1 MPIIIT
7 IFISLSALVGGFF
20 IGWIIAIKTGLKK
33 FDSADENMRN
43 AFKAITAE
51 QLDKNSDKLAKMAGE
66 RDEILK
72 LQLGHHKEAIT
83 NLLDPLSK
91 KIELIDKER
100 IETFAKLKSELQ
112 HVSKSNEKLRG
123 ETGNLVNA
131 LRRPEVRGRWGEVTL
146 RRVVEIAGMTVHID
160 FDEQQSV
167 TLESGRKRPD
177 MVIHLPQ
184 NREVV
189 VDSKVS
195 LDAYLSAYEE
205 VDGTKREELLKRHAK
220 AMKNHVT
227 ELSQKNYWEEFSEG
241 IEFVVMFV
249 PNDAFLEAAFQ
260 YDANL
265 MDYAMQKNIIIAT
278 PATLMAILQTIE
290 FGWRQTVIQDNARE
304 VSELGKELYARVN
317 TFIGHIESIRSNI
330 NNLIKNFNKTVGSIE
345 RKLLPQMRRFDE
357 LGAGD
362 GKKLNEPE
370 KIDDLPRTVSGE
382 LPQHTQGASR
392 NQ

>member
-1 MPIIIT
+1 MSIIIT
-7 IFISLSALVGGFF
+7 ILISLCALVAGFF
-20 IGWIIAIKTGLKK
+20 IGWLIAFKTGLKK

-51 QLDKNSDKLAKMAGE
+51 QLDKNSEKLAKLAGE

-100 IETFAKLKSELQ
+100 IETFAKLKNELQ
-112 HVSKSNEKLRG
+112 HVSESNEKLRG

-131 LRRPEVRGRWGEVTL
+131 LRRPEVRGRWGEITL
-146 RRVVEIAGMTVHID
+146 RRVVEIAGMTSHID

-167 TLESGRKRPD
+167 TLETGRKRPD

-265 MDYAMQKNIIIAT
+265 MDYAMQKNVIIAT

-304 VSELGKELYARVN
+304 VSKLGKELYTRVN
-317 TFIGHIESIRSNI
+317 TFIGHIESIRGNI
-330 NNLIKNFNKTVGSIE
+330 NKLIENFNKAVGSIE

-362 GKKLNEPE
+362 GKEINEIKKIDEQPTSLRPDSGKPE
-370 KIDDLPRTVSGE
+370 K
-382 LPQHTQGASR
+382 
-392 NQ
+392 

>member
-1 MPIIIT
+1 MFILIT
-7 IFISLSALVGGFF
+7 ILVSLCTLVTGFF
-20 IGWIIAIKTGLKK
+20 VGWFIAIKTGLKK
-33 FDSADENMRN
+33 FDSDDENMRN
-43 AFKAITAE
+43 AFKAIVAE
-51 QLDKNSDKLAKMAGE
+51 QLDKNSEKLSKLAGE

-83 NLLDPLSK
+83 SLLDPLSK

-112 HVSKSNEKLRG
+112 HVSESNEKLRG

-205 VDGTKREELLKRHAK
+205 VDGEKREELLKRHAK
-220 AMKNHVT
+220 SMKNHVT
-227 ELSQKNYWEEFSEG
+227 DLAKKNYWEEFSDG

-265 MDYAMQKNIIIAT
+265 MDYAMQKNVIIAT

-290 FGWRQTVIQDNARE
+290 FGWRQTVIQENARE
-304 VSELGKELYARVN
+304 VSELGKELYSRVN
-317 TFIGHIESIRSNI
+317 IFIGYIESMGKHI
-330 NNLIKNFNKTVGSIE
+330 NNLIKSFNNAVGSIE
-345 RKLLPQMRRFDE
+345 SRLLPQMRRFDE

-362 GKKLNEPE
+362 GKGTKKVE
-370 KIDDLPRTVSGE
+370 KIDEKPAELKSDLPERG
-382 LPQHTQGASR
+382 
-392 NQ
+392 N

>member
-1 MPIIIT
+1 MPVIIT
-7 IFISLSALVGGFF
+7 ILVSLCTLITGFF

-33 FDSADENMRN
+33 FDSTDENIKN
-43 AFKAITAE
+43 AFKAIAAE
-51 QLDKNSDKLAKMAGE
+51 QLDKNSEKLSKLAGE

-83 NLLDPLSK
+83 NLLNPLSK

-112 HVSKSNEKLRG
+112 HVSESNEKLRG

-205 VDGTKREELLKRHAK
+205 VDGIKREELLKRHAK
-220 AMKNHVT
+220 SMRNHVT
-227 ELSQKNYWEEFSEG
+227 ELSQKTYWENFSEG
-241 IEFVVMFV
+241 TEFTIMFV

-265 MDYAMQKNIIIAT
+265 MDYAMQKNVIIAT

-304 VSELGKELYARVN
+304 VSELGKELYSRVN
-317 TFIGHIESIRSNI
+317 SLLRHLDSIKGSINKLIE
-330 NNLIKNFNKTVGSIE
+330 NFNKAVGSLE
-345 RKLLPQMRRFDE
+345 RKVIPQMKRFDE

-370 KIDDLPRTVSGE
+370 KIDDLPAELRTD
-382 LPQHTQGASR
+382 LPERG
-392 NQ
+392 N

>member
-1 MPIIIT
+1 MPTIIT
-7 IFISLSALVGGFF
+7 ILISLCTLVAGFF

-83 NLLDPLSK
+83 NLLNPISK

-100 IETFAKLKSELQ
+100 IETFAKLKNELH
-112 HVSKSNEKLRG
+112 HVAESNEKLRG

-205 VDGTKREELLKRHAK
+205 VDGVKREELLQRHAK
-220 AMKNHVT
+220 SMKNHIT
-227 ELSQKNYWEEFSEG
+227 ELSRKNYWEEFSEG

-265 MDYAMQKNIIIAT
+265 MDYAMQKNVIIAT

-304 VSELGKELYARVN
+304 VSELGKELYNRVN
-317 TFIGHIESIRSNI
+317 TFIGHIESIRGNI
-330 NNLIKNFNKTVGSIE
+330 NKLIENFNKAVGSIE

-357 LGAGD
+357 LGAGN
-362 GKKLNEPE
+362 GKKINEVKKIDEQPTGLRSDLPE
-370 KIDDLPRTVSGE
+370 KN
-382 LPQHTQGASR
+382 

>member
-1 MPIIIT
+1 MSIIIT
-7 IFISLSALVGGFF
+7 ILISLCTLVAGFF

-51 QLDKNSDKLAKMAGE
+51 QLDKNSDKLAKLAGE

-83 NLLDPLSK
+83 NLLNPLSK

-100 IETFAKLKSELQ
+100 IETFAKLKSELH
-112 HVSKSNEKLRG
+112 HVSESNEKLRG

-131 LRRPEVRGRWGEVTL
+131 LRRPEVRVRWGEVTL

-205 VDGTKREELLKRHAK
+205 VDGVKREELLQRHAK
-220 AMKNHVT
+220 SMKNHIT
-227 ELSQKNYWEEFSEG
+227 ELSRKNYWEEFSEG

-265 MDYAMQKNIIIAT
+265 MDYAMQKNVIIAT

-304 VSELGKELYARVN
+304 VSELGKELYNRVN
-317 TFIGHIESIRSNI
+317 TFIGHIESIRGNI
-330 NNLIKNFNKTVGSIE
+330 NKLIENFNKAVGSIE
-345 RKLLPQMRRFDE
+345 RKLLPQMKRFDE
-357 LGAGD
+357 LGAGN
-362 GKKLNEPE
+362 GKEINEVK
-370 KIDDLPRTVSGE
+370 KIDEKPRSVISD
-382 LPQHTQGASR
+382 
-392 NQ
+392 

>member
-1 MPIIIT
+1 MSIIIT
-7 IFISLSALVGGFF
+7 ILISLCTLVAGFF

-83 NLLDPLSK
+83 NLLNPISK

-100 IETFAKLKSELQ
+100 IETFAKLKNELH
-112 HVSKSNEKLRG
+112 HVAESNEKLRG

-205 VDGTKREELLKRHAK
+205 VDGAKREKLLQRHAK
-220 AMKNHVT
+220 SMKNHVT
-227 ELSQKNYWEEFSEG
+227 ELSRKNYWEEFSEG

-260 YDANL
+260 YDVNL
-265 MDYAMQKNIIIAT
+265 MDYAMQKNVIIAT

-304 VSELGKELYARVN
+304 VSELGKELYTRVN
-317 TFIGHIESIRSNI
+317 TFIGHIESIRGNI
-330 NNLIKNFNKTVGSIE
+330 NKLIENFNKTVGSIE

-370 KIDDLPRTVSGE
+370 KIDEQPSELRSDLPE
-382 LPQHTQGASR
+382 R
-392 NQ
+392 NNQQSN

>member
-1 MPIIIT
+1 MNIYLVIL
-7 IFISLSALVGGFF
+7 ISAGTLLVGFF
-20 IGWIIAIKTGLKK
+20 IGWIIAVKIGLKK
-33 FDSADENMRN
+33 FESTDENMKN
-43 AFKAITAE
+43 AFKAIAAE
-51 QLDKNSDKLAKMAGE
+51 ELDRNSEKLTKMAGE

-72 LQLGHHKEAIT
+72 LQLGHHKEAIA
-83 NLLDPLSK
+83 NLLNPLSE
-91 KIELIDKER
+91 KIKLIDKER

-112 HVSKSNEKLRG
+112 HVTNSNEKLKS

-131 LRRPEVRGRWGEVTL
+131 LRRPEIRGRWGEITL
-146 RRVVEIAGMTVHID
+146 RRVVELAGMTIHID

-177 MVIHLPQ
+177 MVVHLPEE
-184 NREVV
+184 REVV

-205 VDGTKREELLKRHAK
+205 VDGIKREELLKRHSK
-220 AMKNHVT
+220 SMRNHVT
-227 ELSQKNYWEEFSEG
+227 ELSQKTYWEEFSEG

-290 FGWRQTVIQDNARE
+290 FGWRQVNMRENARE
-304 VSELGKELYARVN
+304 ISKLGKELYSRINVF
-317 TFIGHIESIRSNI
+317 TSHLDSIRSNI
-330 NNLIKNFNKTVGSIE
+330 NKLIENFNKAVGSVE
-345 RKLLPQMRRFDE
+345 RKIIPQMKRFDE

-362 GKKLNEPE
+362 GKKLNEVE
-370 KIDDLPRTVSGE
+370 KIDEQPRTVINNDE
-382 LPQHTQGASR
+382 
-392 NQ
+392 

>member
-1 MPIIIT
+1 MNIYLVIL
-7 IFISLSALVGGFF
+7 ISAGTLLVGFF
-20 IGWIIAIKTGLKK
+20 IGWIIAVKIGLKK
-33 FDSADENMRN
+33 FESTDENMKN
-43 AFKAITAE
+43 AFKAIAAE
-51 QLDKNSDKLAKMAGE
+51 ELDKNSEKLSKMAGE

-72 LQLGHHKEAIT
+72 LQLGHHKEAIA
-83 NLLDPLSK
+83 NLLNPLSE
-91 KIELIDKER
+91 KIKLIDKER

-112 HVSKSNEKLRG
+112 HVTNSNEKLKS

-131 LRRPEVRGRWGEVTL
+131 LRRPEVRGRWGEITL
-146 RRVVEIAGMTVHID
+146 RRVVELAGMTIHID

-177 MVIHLPQ
+177 MVVHLPED
-184 NREVV
+184 REVV

-205 VDGTKREELLKRHAK
+205 VDGIKREELLKRHSK
-220 AMKNHVT
+220 AMRNHVT
-227 ELSQKNYWEEFSEG
+227 ELSQKTYWEEFSEG

-265 MDYAMQKNIIIAT
+265 MDYAMQKNVIIAT

-290 FGWRQTVIQDNARE
+290 FGWRQVNMRENARE
-304 VSELGKELYARVN
+304 ISKLGKELYSRINVF
-317 TFIGHIESIRSNI
+317 TSHLDSIRSNI
-330 NNLIKNFNKTVGSIE
+330 NKLIENFNKAVGSVE
-345 RKLLPQMRRFDE
+345 RKIIPQMKRFDE

-362 GKKLNEPE
+362 GKKLNEVE
-370 KIDDLPRTVSGE
+370 KIDEQPRTVINNGE
-382 LPQHTQGASR
+382 
-392 NQ
+392 

>member
-7 IFISLSALVGGFF
+7 ILISLCALVTGFF

-43 AFKAITAE
+43 AFKAIAAE
-51 QLDKNSDKLAKMAGE
+51 QLDNNSEKLAKLAGE

-112 HVSKSNEKLRG
+112 HVSESNEKLRG

-205 VDGTKREELLKRHAK
+205 VDGAKREELLKRHAK
-220 AMKNHVT
+220 SMKNHVT
-227 ELSQKNYWEEFSEG
+227 ELSQKNYWEEFSDG

-265 MDYAMQKNIIIAT
+265 MDYAMQKNVIIAT

-304 VSELGKELYARVN
+304 VSELGKELYSRVN
-317 TFIGHIESIRSNI
+317 IFIDHIESMGKHI
-330 NNLIKNFNKTVGSIE
+330 NNLIKSFNKVVGSIE

-357 LGAGD
+357 LGAGN
-362 GKKLNEPE
+362 GIEVKEIE
-370 KIDDLPRTVSGE
+370 KIDEQPTELRSDLPE
-382 LPQHTQGASR
+382 KN

>member
-1 MPIIIT
+1 MNIYLALL
-7 IFISLSALVGGFF
+7 ISSLALVIGFF
-20 IGWIIAIKTGLKK
+20 IGWIIAVKIGLKK
-33 FDSADENMRN
+33 FESTDENMKN
-43 AFKAITAE
+43 AFKAIAAE
-51 QLDKNSDKLAKMAGE
+51 ELDRNSEKLTKMAGE

-72 LQLGHHKEAIT
+72 LQLGHHKEAIA
-83 NLLDPLSK
+83 NLLNPLSE
-91 KIELIDKER
+91 KIKLIDKER

-112 HVSKSNEKLRG
+112 HVTNSNEKLKS

-131 LRRPEVRGRWGEVTL
+131 LRRPEVRGRWGEITL
-146 RRVVEIAGMTVHID
+146 RRVVELAGMTIHID

-177 MVIHLPQ
+177 MVVHLPED
-184 NREVV
+184 REVV

-205 VDGTKREELLKRHAK
+205 VDGIKREELLKRHSK
-220 AMKNHVT
+220 AMRNHVT
-227 ELSQKNYWEEFSEG
+227 ELSQKTYWEEFSEG

-265 MDYAMQKNIIIAT
+265 MDYAMQKNVIIAT

-290 FGWRQTVIQDNARE
+290 FGWRQVNMRENARE
-304 VSELGKELYARVN
+304 ISKLGKELYSRINVF
-317 TFIGHIESIRSNI
+317 TSHLDSIRSNI
-330 NNLIKNFNKTVGSIE
+330 NKLIENFNKAVGSVE
-345 RKLLPQMRRFDE
+345 RKIIPQMKRFDE

-362 GKKLNEPE
+362 GKKLNEVE
-370 KIDDLPRTVSGE
+370 KIDEQPRTVINNDE
-382 LPQHTQGASR
+382 
-392 NQ
+392 

>member
-1 MPIIIT
+1 MNIYLALL
-7 IFISLSALVGGFF
+7 ISSLALVIGFF
-20 IGWIIAIKTGLKK
+20 IGWIIAVKTGLKK
-33 FDSADENMRN
+33 FESADENMKN
-43 AFKAITAE
+43 AFKAIAAE
-51 QLDKNSDKLAKMAGE
+51 ELDRNSEKLTKMAGE

-72 LQLGHHKEAIT
+72 LQLGHHKEAIA
-83 NLLDPLSK
+83 NLLNPLSE
-91 KIELIDKER
+91 KIKLIDKER

-112 HVSKSNEKLRG
+112 HVTNSNEKLKS

-131 LRRPEVRGRWGEVTL
+131 LRRPEVRGRWGEITL
-146 RRVVEIAGMTVHID
+146 RRVVELAGMTIHID

-177 MVIHLPQ
+177 MVVHLPEE
-184 NREVV
+184 REVV

-205 VDGTKREELLKRHAK
+205 VDGIKREELLKRHSK
-220 AMKNHVT
+220 AMRNHVT
-227 ELSQKNYWEEFSEG
+227 ELSQKTYWEEFSEG

-265 MDYAMQKNIIIAT
+265 MDYAMQKNVIIAT

-290 FGWRQTVIQDNARE
+290 FGWRQVNMRENARE
-304 VSELGKELYARVN
+304 ISKLGKELYSRINVF
-317 TFIGHIESIRSNI
+317 TSHLDSIRGNI
-330 NNLIKNFNKTVGSIE
+330 NKLIENFNKAVGSVE
-345 RKLLPQMRRFDE
+345 RKIIPQMKRFDE

-362 GKKLNEPE
+362 GKKLNEVK
-370 KIDDLPRTVSGE
+370 KIDEQPRTVINNDE
-382 LPQHTQGASR
+382 
-392 NQ
+392 

>member
-1 MPIIIT
+1 MNIYLVIL
-7 IFISLSALVGGFF
+7 ISAGTLLVGFF
-20 IGWIIAIKTGLKK
+20 IGWIIAVKIGLKK
-33 FDSADENMRN
+33 FESTDENMKN
-43 AFKAITAE
+43 AFKAIAAE
-51 QLDKNSDKLAKMAGE
+51 ELDRNSEKLTKMAGE

-72 LQLGHHKEAIT
+72 LQLGHHKEAIA
-83 NLLDPLSK
+83 NLLNPLSE
-91 KIELIDKER
+91 KIKLVDKER

-112 HVSKSNEKLRG
+112 HVTNSNEKLKS

-131 LRRPEVRGRWGEVTL
+131 LRRPEVRGRWGEITL
-146 RRVVEIAGMTVHID
+146 RRVVELAGMTIHID

-177 MVIHLPQ
+177 MVVHLPED
-184 NREVV
+184 REVV

-205 VDGTKREELLKRHAK
+205 VDGIKREELLKRHSK
-220 AMKNHVT
+220 AMRNHVT
-227 ELSQKNYWEEFSEG
+227 ELSQKTYWEEFSEG

-265 MDYAMQKNIIIAT
+265 MDYAMQKNVIIAT

-290 FGWRQTVIQDNARE
+290 FGWRQVNMRENARE
-304 VSELGKELYARVN
+304 ISKLGKELYSRINVF
-317 TFIGHIESIRSNI
+317 TSHLDSIRSNI
-330 NNLIKNFNKTVGSIE
+330 NKLIENFNKAVGSVE
-345 RKLLPQMRRFDE
+345 RKIIPQMKRFDE

-362 GKKLNEPE
+362 GKKLNEVE
-370 KIDDLPRTVSGE
+370 KIDEQPRTVINNGE
-382 LPQHTQGASR
+382 
-392 NQ
+392 

>member
-1 MPIIIT
+1 M
-7 IFISLSALVGGFF
+7 GFF
-20 IGWIIAIKTGLKK
+20 IGWIIAVKIGLKK
-33 FDSADENMRN
+33 FESTDENMKN
-43 AFKAITAE
+43 AFKAIAAE
-51 QLDKNSDKLAKMAGE
+51 ELDRNSEKLTKMAGE

-72 LQLGHHKEAIT
+72 LQLGHHKEAIA
-83 NLLDPLSK
+83 NLLNPLSE
-91 KIELIDKER
+91 KIKLIDKER

-112 HVSKSNEKLRG
+112 HVTNSNEKLKS

-131 LRRPEVRGRWGEVTL
+131 LRRPEIRGRWGEITL
-146 RRVVEIAGMTVHID
+146 RRVVELAGMTIHID

-177 MVIHLPQ
+177 MVVHLPEE
-184 NREVV
+184 REVV

-205 VDGTKREELLKRHAK
+205 VDGIKREELLKRHSK
-220 AMKNHVT
+220 SMRNHVT
-227 ELSQKNYWEEFSEG
+227 ELSQKTYWEEFSEG

-265 MDYAMQKNIIIAT
+265 MDYAMQKNVIIAT

-290 FGWRQTVIQDNARE
+290 FGWRQVNMRENARE
-304 VSELGKELYARVN
+304 ISKLGKELYSRINVF
-317 TFIGHIESIRSNI
+317 TSHLDSIRSNI
-330 NNLIKNFNKTVGSIE
+330 NKLIENFNKAVGSVE
-345 RKLLPQMRRFDE
+345 RKIIPQMKRFDE

-362 GKKLNEPE
+362 GKKLNEVE
-370 KIDDLPRTVSGE
+370 KIDEQPRTVINNDE
-382 LPQHTQGASR
+382 
-392 NQ
+392 

>member
-1 MPIIIT
+1 MNIYLVIL
-7 IFISLSALVGGFF
+7 ISAGTLLVGFF
-20 IGWIIAIKTGLKK
+20 IGWIIAVKIGLKK
-33 FDSADENMRN
+33 FESTDENMKN
-43 AFKAITAE
+43 AFKAIAAE
-51 QLDKNSDKLAKMAGE
+51 ELDKNSEKLSKLAGE

-72 LQLGHHKEAIT
+72 LQLGHHKEAIA
-83 NLLDPLSK
+83 NLLNPLSE
-91 KIELIDKER
+91 KIKLVDKER

-112 HVSKSNEKLRG
+112 HVTNSNEKLKS

-131 LRRPEVRGRWGEVTL
+131 LRRPEVRGRWGEITL
-146 RRVVEIAGMTVHID
+146 RRVVELAGMTIHID

-177 MVIHLPQ
+177 MVVHLPED
-184 NREVV
+184 REVV

-205 VDGTKREELLKRHAK
+205 VDGIKREELLKRHSK
-220 AMKNHVT
+220 AMRNHVT
-227 ELSQKNYWEEFSEG
+227 ELSQKTYWEEFSEG

-265 MDYAMQKNIIIAT
+265 MDYAMQKNVIIAT

-290 FGWRQTVIQDNARE
+290 FGWRQVNMRENARE
-304 VSELGKELYARVN
+304 ISKLGKELYSRINVF
-317 TFIGHIESIRSNI
+317 TSHLDSIRSNI
-330 NNLIKNFNKTVGSIE
+330 NKLIENFNKAVGSVE
-345 RKLLPQMRRFDE
+345 RKIIPQMKRFDE

-362 GKKLNEPE
+362 GKKLNEVE
-370 KIDDLPRTVSGE
+370 KIDEQPRTVINNGE
-382 LPQHTQGASR
+382 
-392 NQ
+392 

>member
-1 MPIIIT
+1 MSIIIT
-7 IFISLSALVGGFF
+7 ILISLCTLVTGFF
-20 IGWIIAIKTGLKK
+20 VGWFIAIKTGLKK
-33 FDSADENMRN
+33 FDSDDENMRN
-43 AFKAITAE
+43 AFKAIVAE
-51 QLDKNSDKLAKMAGE
+51 QLDKNSEKLSKLAGE

-83 NLLDPLSK
+83 SLLDPLSK

-112 HVSKSNEKLRG
+112 HVSESNEKLRG

-205 VDGTKREELLKRHAK
+205 VDGEKREELLKRHAK
-220 AMKNHVT
+220 SMKNHVT
-227 ELSQKNYWEEFSEG
+227 DLAKKITGKNSPMVLNSWLCSFLMTLSSKPLFN
-241 IEFVVMFV
+241 M
-249 PNDAFLEAAFQ
+249 
-260 YDANL
+260 
-265 MDYAMQKNIIIAT
+265 
-278 PATLMAILQTIE
+278 TLI
-290 FGWRQTVIQDNARE
+290 
-304 VSELGKELYARVN
+304 
-317 TFIGHIESIRSNI
+317 
-330 NNLIKNFNKTVGSIE
+330 
-345 RKLLPQMRRFDE
+345 
-357 LGAGD
+357 
-362 GKKLNEPE
+362 
-370 KIDDLPRTVSGE
+370 
-382 LPQHTQGASR
+382 
-392 NQ
+392 

>member
-1 MPIIIT
+1 M
-7 IFISLSALVGGFF
+7 
-20 IGWIIAIKTGLKK
+20 K
-33 FDSADENMRN
+33 N
-43 AFKAITAE
+43 AFKAIAAE
-51 QLDKNSDKLAKMAGE
+51 ELDRNSEKLTKMAGE

-72 LQLGHHKEAIT
+72 LQLGHHKEAIA
-83 NLLDPLSK
+83 NLLYPLSE
-91 KIELIDKER
+91 KIKSIDKER

-112 HVSKSNEKLRG
+112 HVSESNEKLRG

-131 LRRPEVRGRWGEVTL
+131 LRRPEVRGRWGEITL
-146 RRVVEIAGMTVHID
+146 RRVVELAGMTIHID

-177 MVIHLPQ
+177 MVVHLPEE
-184 NREVV
+184 REVV

-205 VDGTKREELLKRHAK
+205 VDGMKREELLKRHSK
-220 AMKNHVT
+220 AMRNHIT
-227 ELSQKNYWEEFSEG
+227 ELSQKSYWEEFSEG

-265 MDYAMQKNIIIAT
+265 MDYAMQKNVVIAT

-290 FGWRQTVIQDNARE
+290 FGWRQVNMRENARE
-304 VSELGKELYARVN
+304 ISKLGKELYSRVN
-317 TFIGHIESIRSNI
+317 IFIGYIESMGKHI
-330 NNLIKNFNKTVGSIE
+330 NNLIKSFNNAVGSIE
-345 RKLLPQMRRFDE
+345 SRLLPQMRRFDE

-362 GKKLNEPE
+362 GKGVKGVE
-370 KIDDLPRTVSGE
+370 KIDEKPAELKSDLPERG
-382 LPQHTQGASR
+382 
-392 NQ
+392 N

>member
-1 MPIIIT
+1 MNIYLVIL
-7 IFISLSALVGGFF
+7 ISAGTLLVGFF
-20 IGWIIAIKTGLKK
+20 IGWIIAVKIGLKK
-33 FDSADENMRN
+33 FESTDENMKN
-43 AFKAITAE
+43 AFKAIAAE
-51 QLDKNSDKLAKMAGE
+51 ELDKNSEKLSKLAGE

-72 LQLGHHKEAIT
+72 LQLGHHKEAIA
-83 NLLDPLSK
+83 NLLNPLSE
-91 KIELIDKER
+91 KIKLVDKER

-112 HVSKSNEKLRG
+112 HVTNSNEKLKS

-131 LRRPEVRGRWGEVTL
+131 LRRPEVRGRWGEITL
-146 RRVVEIAGMTVHID
+146 RRVVELAGMTIHID

-177 MVIHLPQ
+177 MVVHLPED
-184 NREVV
+184 REVV

-205 VDGTKREELLKRHAK
+205 VDGIKREELLKRHSK
-220 AMKNHVT
+220 AMRNHVT
-227 ELSQKNYWEEFSEG
+227 ELSQKTYWEEFSEG

-265 MDYAMQKNIIIAT
+265 MDYAMQKNVIIAT

-290 FGWRQTVIQDNARE
+290 FGWRQVNMRENARE
-304 VSELGKELYARVN
+304 ISKLGKELYSRINVF
-317 TFIGHIESIRSNI
+317 TSHLDSIRSNI
-330 NNLIKNFNKTVGSIE
+330 NKLIENFNKAVGSVE
-345 RKLLPQMRRFDE
+345 RKIIPQMKRFDE

-362 GKKLNEPE
+362 GKKLNEVE
-370 KIDDLPRTVSGE
+370 KIDEQPRTVINNDE
-382 LPQHTQGASR
+382 
-392 NQ
+392 

>member
-1 MPIIIT
+1 MSIIIT
-7 IFISLSALVGGFF
+7 ILISLCTLVAGFF

-83 NLLDPLSK
+83 NLLNPISK

-100 IETFAKLKSELQ
+100 IETFAKLKNELH
-112 HVSKSNEKLRG
+112 HVSESNEKLRG

-146 RRVVEIAGMTVHID
+146 RRVVEIAGMTSHID

-205 VDGTKREELLKRHAK
+205 VDGAKREELLQRHAK

-227 ELSQKNYWEEFSEG
+227 ELSRKNYWEEFSEG

-265 MDYAMQKNIIIAT
+265 MDYAMQKNVIIAT

-304 VSELGKELYARVN
+304 VSELGKELYTRVN
-317 TFIGHIESIRSNI
+317 TFIGHIESIRGNI
-330 NNLIKNFNKTVGSIE
+330 NKLIENFNKTVGSIE

-362 GKKLNEPE
+362 GKKLNEAE
-370 KIDDLPRTVSGE
+370 KIDDLPRTVISD
-382 LPQHTQGASR
+382 Q
-392 NQ
+392 

>member
-1 MPIIIT
+1 MSIIIT
-7 IFISLSALVGGFF
+7 ILISLCTLVAGFF

-51 QLDKNSDKLAKMAGE
+51 QLDKNSDKLAKLAGE

-83 NLLDPLSK
+83 NLLNPLSK

-100 IETFAKLKSELQ
+100 IETFAKLKNELH
-112 HVSKSNEKLRG
+112 HVAESNEKLRG

-205 VDGTKREELLKRHAK
+205 VDGVKREELLQRHAK

-227 ELSQKNYWEEFSEG
+227 ELSRKNYWEEFSEG

-265 MDYAMQKNIIIAT
+265 MDYAMQKNVIIAT

-304 VSELGKELYARVN
+304 VSELGKELYNRVN
-317 TFIGHIESIRSNI
+317 TFIGHIESIRGNI
-330 NNLIKNFNKTVGSIE
+330 NKLIENFNKAVGSIE

-357 LGAGD
+357 LGAGN
-362 GKKLNEPE
+362 GKKINEVKKIDEQPTGLRSDLPE
-370 KIDDLPRTVSGE
+370 KN
-382 LPQHTQGASR
+382 

>member
-1 MPIIIT
+1 MSIIIT
-7 IFISLSALVGGFF
+7 ILISLCTLVAGFF

-83 NLLDPLSK
+83 NLLNPISK

-100 IETFAKLKSELQ
+100 IETFAKLKNELH
-112 HVSKSNEKLRG
+112 HVAESNEKLRG

-205 VDGTKREELLKRHAK
+205 VDGVKREELLQRHAK
-220 AMKNHVT
+220 SMKNHIT
-227 ELSQKNYWEEFSEG
+227 ELSRKNYWEEFSEG

-265 MDYAMQKNIIIAT
+265 MDYAMQKNVIIAT

-304 VSELGKELYARVN
+304 VSELGKELYNRVN
-317 TFIGHIESIRSNI
+317 TFIGHIESIRGNI
-330 NNLIKNFNKTVGSIE
+330 NKLIENFNKAVGSIE

-357 LGAGD
+357 LGAGN
-362 GKKLNEPE
+362 GKKINEVKKIDEQPTGLRSDLPE
-370 KIDDLPRTVSGE
+370 KN
-382 LPQHTQGASR
+382 

>member
-7 IFISLSALVGGFF
+7 VFISLCALIAGFF
-20 IGWIIAIKTGLKK
+20 IGWFIAIKTGLKK

-43 AFKAITAE
+43 AFKAIATE
-51 QLDKNSDKLAKMAGE
+51 QLDKNSEKLAKLAGE

-100 IETFAKLKSELQ
+100 IETFAKLKNELQ
-112 HVSKSNEKLRG
+112 HVSESNEKLRG

-131 LRRPEVRGRWGEVTL
+131 LRRPEVRGRWGEITL
-146 RRVVEIAGMTVHID
+146 RRVVEIAGMSTHID

-167 TLESGRKRPD
+167 TLETGRKRPD

-205 VDGTKREELLKRHAK
+205 VDGVKREELLKRHTK
-220 AMKNHVT
+220 SMKNHVT
-227 ELSQKNYWEEFSEG
+227 ELSRKNYWEEFSDG

-265 MDYAMQKNIIIAT
+265 MDYAMQKSVIIAT

-290 FGWRQTVIQDNARE
+290 FGWRQTVIQENARE
-304 VSELGKELYARVN
+304 VSKLGKDLYTRVN
-317 TFIGHIESIRSNI
+317 AFLGHLESIRSNI
-330 NNLIKNFNKTVGSIE
+330 NKLIENFNKAVGSIE
-345 RKLLPQMRRFDE
+345 RKLIPQMKRFDE

-370 KIDDLPRTVSGE
+370 KIDEQPTGLRSDL
-382 LPQHTQGASR
+382 LKKN